1 MVNVHVIDLSVEI
14 EFYLSILLKESNFI
28 IHYYAHKITL
38 IENFRVLNMLIS
50 KRRIIHALSYEII
63 LLVIIAI
70 ALSFIFEVPMEV
82 TGTLGVAMAVT
93 SVIWNMIFNHFFEKL
108 EYKYKF
114 RRTIGIRILHAI
126 GFEGGLMLATIPMV
140 AYAMDMSLWQAILLD
155 LGMTSCILVYTFIFQ
170 WCYDAIEARLGF
182 QPAH

>member
-93 SVIWNMIFNHFFEKL
+93 SVLWNMIFNHFFEKL